1 MSDRAQALGALEES
15 AASCVACGLAATR
28 ARVVVGGGARDADL
42 LIVGESP
49 GFHEERGSD
58 PFSSAG
64 GALLARLLE
73 DVGLGRDEVYVTTLL
88 KCRPPATRDPDPLQI
103 AACEPHLFRQI
114 ELVQPT
120 VVATLGT
127 VATRMLS
134 GRPHGITAVHGRP
147 VQLKIGSWT
156 TTLLPL
162 YHPAAA
168 LYTPAMLQTLEQDV
182 AQLPVLL
189 GRSPGRSG
197 AAVTSSETRLVRP
210 AVEPPLDAPRLIT
223 SRPDDLSSVEDPV
236 LEPAQLGLF

>member
-1 MSDRAQALGALEES
+1 MTDRGEALAALEES
-15 AASCVACGLAATR
+15 ATSCVACGLAGTR
-28 ARVVVGGGARDADL
+28 ARVVVGGGAHDADL

-49 GFHEERGSD
+49 GFHEERGAD
-58 PFSSAG
+58 PFSSDG

-73 DVGLGRDEVYVTTLL
+73 QVGVRRDEVYVTTLL
-88 KCRPPATRDPDPLQI
+88 KCRPPATRDPDPLEI

-114 ELVQPT
+114 ELVRPT

-127 VATRMLS
+127 IATRVLS

-147 VQLKIGSWT
+147 VELTIGSWT

-182 AQLPVLL
+182 GQLPALL
-189 GRSPGRSG
+189 GRSAAASG
-197 AAVTSSETRLVRP
+197 PPVAAERRAGS
-210 AVEPPLDAPRLIT
+210 AP
-223 SRPDDLSSVEDPV
+223 D
-236 LEPAQLGLF
+236 GG